1 MGLRYPGDLVVEVC
15 RDVVVEE
22 VDEVL
27 DDQVRSARLLALP
40 HPLVHSE
47 YVDDLV
53 GEVVLRPD
61 SRLEGNRGPDRE
73 GGNGEDVE
81 DEQLRPRRG
90 GVERR
95 EAQEGVR

>member
-22 VDEVL
+22 VDKVL
-27 DDQVRSARLLALP
+27 DD
-40 HPLVHSE
+40 PLVHPE

-73 GGNGEDVE
+73 GGDGENLE
-81 DEQLRPRRG
+81 DEPLRSRRRG
-90 GVERR
+90 VEA
-95 EAQEGVR
+95 EEPEVVVR